1 MLSICPNNQIMV
13 VNDNANNLLFF
24 EIKTNTEIR
33 LLKTEKADMKIGAHC
48 FNYTGKYLLIT

>member
-13 VNDNANNLLFF
+13 VNDNANNLYFF

-33 LLKTEKADMKIGAHC
+33 FLKTEKAKFKIGAHC
-48 FNYTGKYLLIT
+48 FNYTG